1 MKRSDLESVRASLGI
16 ATNRHVTKNA
26 KGESVRE
33 EMAEKTE
40 RTSASPQDRS
50 SRRWRLGGSR
60 SLAVVRASIAPWE
73 PLGSSSGVQ
82 TSDARALLR
91 ATGAVLCALVLMT
104 LLGACGGPP
113 SAATPVDLAKLRSQ
127 GRSSSD
133 GEVVGRWLLDEMLA
147 PGGTAKGAEEAR
159 NRLLAKKANG
169 DGLYASVAGALW
181 DETHGDPKRAARG
194 YVAALAQAKK
204 SADPAAPLTAWLATH
219 HLVGLRGSVANLWKD
234 NATTLEAIIEAPG
247 QIGWRAL
254 AELHEWSTAEALD
267 RAEVTGDKYDAL
279 VTSRMGC
286 AREVRIA
293 GPFGRGSAPD
303 RRRSF
308 PAERAPWPPSW
319 PEDPS
324 RGSVPH
330 VLKTERH
337 RCLTASTEK
346 TDEGIFYAETFFEAP
361 ADRDVLVAV
370 QGAVAVWVDD
380 VLIVDRDLREWGV
393 WQRFGGA
400 VRVPKGRH
408 RLLARI
414 MNDAA
419 SVRLLNLD
427 GTAAKLETDANAT
440 KPYGLGR
447 PVALPDPNPITSV
460 VASFSGRDRRSPP
473 SGAVGAA
480 RQDVGAGREAGLSPL
495 FLTLAAHAAW
505 IDGLSDVAATLMQKL
520 VEPKDAAPA
529 ALLLAAQ
536 YARGDVAFPEQVRR
550 INEKELYARAY
561 AADPKLWYAR
571 AWLLLDDADQRGLVE
586 AVDPL
591 KKLAADLPGV
601 PQVTEQLARVYG
613 RLGWRAERMR
623 AVKDLAE
630 RFPDD
635 RDALALH
642 LTALEDD
649 GALAEADKVAAR
661 IKQLD
666 PDAEVDLDRA
676 LARRDWKAAIAELRR
691 LEKRRPDRKEIAGR
705 IADVLMR
712 AGDPSAA
719 AAQLE
724 KALSKNPADV
734 QARFRLADHAYAQ
747 GDSSALRQALAAA
760 LQAGAKG
767 TEIREAVEILEGASL
782 LEPYRKDGRKIIRE
796 FETWEKSGKHMDG
809 NAARILDYAAVWVH
823 SDGSSEM
830 LEHEIVRMQ
839 SQEAVDKEAEQ
850 KPPDG
855 LVLRF
860 RVIKPDGSIL
870 EPEPVAGKPTLTMP
884 HLEVGDYFEMEH
896 ITASPSEGAKG
907 KRYRGPHWFF
917 READKGY
924 WRSEFVVMAPKDR
937 PVEIETVGQVPN
949 PKVVEHGPFVERRWR
964 VDESPPAPE
973 EPDAPNPREFLPSV
987 RVGWG
992 ITLEDTLLRYV
1003 DAASEETPIDPRLV
1017 KIAHEIVKGIPA
1029 ANKDERARSV
1039 YKFVGDT
1046 VQDGQEPDGRRVITG
1061 RSGSRQAA
1069 FFYLMRLLDIKAEL
1083 ALVKSRIAMPPA
1095 GKMSE
1100 VETYD
1105 NVVARIETAAGPN
1118 AERWLTVRDKFAPFG
1133 YVPAELRGQPA
1144 IRLIP
1149 GTPRATTPALGAA
1162 DGVIIEGRA
1171 FLKEDGSAT
1180 VDISQSYVGRMGIGL
1195 RGVFDRVAE
1204 SKRSEFVETRL
1215 LANNLPGARL
1225 KELRME
1231 NKDDLAA
1238 PLVLK
1243 MKAEVPQ
1250 LARNAGGGKLL
1261 LKQLFAVDI
1270 AQIASLPQRQT
1281 PLLLGSSSHV
1291 EVSFQ
1296 IITPSTMRLPSSLP
1310 GGELRDGDRS
1320 VVVKD
1325 AVDGNSIKLVRVVD
1339 IPAGRVQ
1346 PGAEYTRFV
1355 GFTQSAD
1362 QLLSREIALGN

>member
-1 MKRSDLESVRASLGI
+1 MMRASL
-16 ATNRHVTKNA
+16 K
-26 KGESVRE
+26 
-33 EMAEKTE
+33 
-40 RTSASPQDRS
+40 
-50 SRRWRLGGSR
+50 
-60 SLAVVRASIAPWE
+60 VVAA
-73 PLGSSSGVQ
+73 
-82 TSDARALLR
+82 
-91 ATGAVLCALVLMT
+91 AVLSTFVT
-104 LLGACGGPP
+104 VGFGACGGMPG
-113 SAATPVDLAKLRSQ
+113 ARTPVELSKLRSQ

-133 GEVVGRWLLDEMLA
+133 GEVVGRWLLDEMFA
-147 PGGTAKGAEEAR
+147 PGGTAKGAEDAR
-159 NRLLAKKANG
+159 KRLLSKKTSG
-169 DGLYASVAGALW
+169 DAMYASVGGAIW
-181 DETHGDPKRAARG
+181 DETHGDPKRAAQG
-194 YVAALAQAKK
+194 YVEALQHAKK
-204 SADPAAPLTAWLATH
+204 SQDSAAPLVSWLATH
-219 HLVGLRGSVANLWKD
+219 HLVGLRGSVSNLWKD
-234 NATTLEAIIEAPG
+234 NAAGLEAVIAAPG
-247 QIGWRAL
+247 NIGWRAL
-254 AELHEWSTAEALD
+254 AELHEWSTAEAFD

-279 VTSRMGC
+279 VTGRMGC

-293 GPFGRGSAPD
+293 GPFGRGTAPD
-303 RRRSF
+303 RRRAF
-308 PAERAPWPPSW
+308 AAERAPWPPSW
-319 PEDPS
+319 PEDHS

-346 TDEGIFYAETFFEAP
+346 ADEGIFYVETFFEVP
-361 ADRDVLVAV
+361 ADRDLLVAV

-380 VLIVDRDLREWGV
+380 VPVVDRDLRQWGV

-419 SVRLLNLD
+419 SVRLMNLD
-427 GTAAKLETDANAT
+427 GTAAKLETDTNAT
-440 KPYGLGR
+440 KPYGVGR
-447 PVALPDPNPITSV
+447 PVALPDPNPISGI
-460 VASFSGRDRRSPP
+460 VADVSAGRDPK
-473 SGAVGAA
+473 
-480 RQDVGAGREAGLSPL
+480 LSSL
-495 FLTLAAHAAW
+495 YLALAAHAAW
-505 IDGLSDVAATLMQKL
+505 IDGLSDAASTLMQKL
-520 VEPKDAAPA
+520 VEPKDAAPI
-529 ALLLAAQ
+529 ALLFAAQ

-550 INEKELYARAY
+550 IMEKDLYARAY
-561 AADPKLWYAR
+561 AADEKLWYAR
-571 AWLLLDDADQRGLVE
+571 AWLILDDADQRGLVE
-586 AVDPL
+586 AVEPL
-591 KKLAADLPGV
+591 RKLAGDLPAV
-601 PQVTEQLARVYG
+601 PQITEQLARVYG

-623 AVKDLAE
+623 AVKALSE

-649 GALAEADKVAAR
+649 GALAEADKIAER
-661 IKQLD
+661 IKKLD

-676 LARRDWKAAIAELRR
+676 LARHDWKAAIDELRR

-712 AGDPSAA
+712 SGDPSAA

-724 KALSKNPADV
+724 KALAKDPANV

-747 GDSSALRQALAAA
+747 GDTTALRRALAAA

-767 TEIREAVEILEGASL
+767 VEIREAVELIEGASL
-782 LEPYRKDGRKIIRE
+782 LEPYRVDGRKVIRE
-796 FETWEKSGKHMDG
+796 FEAWEKSGKHMDG

-839 SQEAVDKEAEQ
+839 SQEAVDREAEQ

-870 EPEPVAGKPTLTMP
+870 EPEPVAGKPTLTLP

-896 ITASPSEGAKG
+896 ITAFPSEGAKG

-924 WRSEFVVMAPKDR
+924 WRSEFVVLAPKDR
-937 PVEIETVGQVPN
+937 PVEIETVGQVPQ
-949 PKVVEHGPFVERRWR
+949 PKTAEKGPFLERRWR

-992 ITLEDTLLRYV
+992 INLDDTLLRYV

-1017 KIAHEIVKGIPA
+1017 KVAGEIVKDIPA
-1029 ANKDERARSV
+1029 AKKDERARAI
-1039 YKFVGDT
+1039 YKFVGET
-1046 VQDGQEPDGRRVITG
+1046 IQDGSQENDGRRVITG
-1061 RSGSRQAA
+1061 RAGSRQSA

-1105 NVVARIETAAGPN
+1105 NIVARIETGG
-1118 AERWLTVRDKFAPFG
+1118 EGRWLTVRDKFAPFG

-1144 IRLIP
+1144 IRLVP
-1149 GTPRATTPALGAA
+1149 GTPRTTTPKLGAA
-1162 DGVIIEGRA
+1162 DGVQIEGRA

-1180 VDISQSYVGRMGIGL
+1180 VEISQSYVGRMGIGL
-1195 RGVFDRVAE
+1195 RAVFDRVAE

-1231 NKDDLAA
+1231 NKEDLAA

-1250 LARNAGGGKLL
+1250 LARSIGGGKMV

-1270 AQIASLPQRQT
+1270 AQIATLPQRQT

-1291 EVSFQ
+1291 EVDFQ
-1296 IITPSTMRLPSSLP
+1296 ILTPTTMRLPPTLP

-1325 AVDGNSIKLVRVVD
+1325 SVEGNTLKLVRVID

-1346 PGAEYTRFV
+1346 PGAEYARFV
-1355 GFTQSAD
+1355 QFTQSAD
-1362 QLLSREIALGN
+1362 QLLAREIALGN